1 MTLALIFIT
10 KRTFFDQLGINK
22 LWKSK
27 SRYIPC
33 HTLQRKS
40 HLCVPR
46 KGIARPQSQFT
57 HSCVCERFIYSH
69 NRVLPILLQENIW
82 PDLGNTVYFK
92 NRSHTHECGNWDW
105 GRAIPFL
112 EMRNWDFCCSA
123 KSELYKECSVLLLSS
138 SRRNA
143 PKK

>member
-57 HSCVCERFIYSH
+57 HSCVCERFIYSQ
-69 NRVLPILLQENIW
+69 NRTAYSAA
-82 PDLGNTVYFK
+82 GNMWTDPGINY
-92 NRSHTHECGNWDW
+92 SQTHECGNWD
-105 GRAIPFL
+105 
-112 EMRNWDFCCSA
+112 
-123 KSELYKECSVLLLSS
+123 
-138 SRRNA
+138 
-143 PKK
+143 